1 MGVIR
6 PAGGKGSARSLF
18 RHGQVGGSREN
29 LKRPAEVKTII
40 RADEEIE
47 YGAVVKVMG
56 LLQAAQVT
64 DISVAVK

>member
-1 MGVIR
+1 
-6 PAGGKGSARSLF
+6 
-18 RHGQVGGSREN
+18 